1 MNVRLPGS
9 RGFAPSSPSKYRSH
23 RRFVVRKRSH
33 LPLAGYGVFAA
44 ILFVAFVTT
53 SFPYADTISA
63 LLAPMSMKVVYQRQ
77 AMKFPI
83 GARLEDVQ
91 LISIANEQ
99 SLLQS
104 PYVTVSPGV
113 AWFFLGQPC
122 LEVRAQI
129 FGGVVDATV
138 RQRARSIV
146 VDFELKSLNLA
157 MMSRGEPNLRM
168 EAAPDE
174 EGSAPYRLGVG
185 LSGELSGR
193 GSAQL
198 MGPDIIADRASIIL
212 LARDVKAVLVNG
224 LPPLELGV
232 VQGKVVLEQ
241 GVATLQDVTASG
253 SDGDL
258 AANGRVQVTQNI
270 AHSIIQLT
278 LSLRP
283 TAKGRAG
290 FGFLL
295 NMLPH
300 TPNEGAYHLQGML
313 TSPSLS

>member
-1 MNVRLPGS
+1 M
-9 RGFAPSSPSKYRSH
+9 
-23 RRFVVRKRSH
+23 
-33 LPLAGYGVFAA
+33 LAGYGVFAA

-63 LLAPMSMKVVYQRQ
+63 LLAPMNLKVVFQRQ
-77 AMKFPI
+77 AMKFPV
-83 GARLEDVQ
+83 GARFDHVR
-91 LISIANEQ
+91 LISTANEQ

-104 PYVTVSPGV
+104 PNVTISPGL

-138 RQRARSIV
+138 RQRAGSTVI
-146 VDFELKSLNLA
+146 DFELESLNLA
-157 MMSRGEPNLRM
+157 LMGGGEPNLGM
-168 EAAPDE
+168 QAAGDE
-174 EGSAPYRLGVG
+174 EGGAPPQHGVV
-185 LSGELSGR
+185 LSGELSGH

-198 MGPDIIADRASIIL
+198 TGPEIIADTASIIL
-212 LARDVKAVLVNG
+212 HGREVKAMLVNG

-232 VQGKVVLEQ
+232 VGGKVLLEH
-241 GVATLQDVTASG
+241 GVATLLDVTAYG
-253 SDGDL
+253 SDG
-258 AANGRVQVTQNI
+258 AFSAKGRIQVRQDI
-270 AHSIIQLT
+270 AHSFIQFTFSLT
-278 LSLRP
+278 P

-290 FGFLL
+290 FGFFL

-300 TPNEGAYHLQGML
+300 APNEGPYHLQGML